1 MKRKLC
7 LCVQAFLAAL
17 ILSSLSI
24 HVASAHSSVRQSS
37 SISLGE
43 RIAIGNAKAG
53 VVLKAFFVPPPPPP
67 DTTVNAFKKLRV
79 LNLGP
84 VVNSG
89 KGDFAPTVTADGR
102 TMFLVSERSGSRL
115 QDFFSTTSPENN
127 DTTWAMPANETLINS
142 AVADGAASI
151 AADGQT
157 IYFATNRSDPDAPN
171 NVDIWVAS
179 LDGKEW
185 KNLREIGAPINTTKW
200 ETQPAISPDG
210 KKLFF
215 ASNREGK
222 IGDQGNKNIDI
233 FMSRQFA
240 DGRWSEPVNLGSK
253 INTPDYDGAPF
264 LAADG
269 QTLYFA
275 TNGRGGLGNLD
286 IFFSEFKGP
295 SDTDWTV
302 PVALPAP
309 INSPADDAF
318 LTVPASGNVMFF
330 ASKRDGGSGMFD
342 IYVAFNPPPPKASL
356 VIRGVCYD
364 MHTQEKLAANVVIVQ
379 KETGDTLYN
388 KQANSATGEYLC
400 VVPPNVRG
408 ECGGTF
414 IISAREPNH
423 FPYGPTNLEIA
434 VRNDTSRIVTHDI
447 PMDSEE
453 PPVVAWVTE
462 TPRLIEEF
470 RAANKLTGSKFDGMN
485 GVVIREKATIELF
498 PLLPMVFFDEGQ
510 SNFPSR
516 YVLFNNAGEAAG
528 YTEDTVTST
537 LNGYWN
543 YLNIL
548 GRRLKMN
555 PSTKITIVGCNAENV
570 PAEKSLELS
579 RQRAENVKK
588 YLVDIWGIDPNRMA
602 VEARNRPE
610 IATLPTTPEGIEEN
624 RRVEIH
630 WDDWEIGKPIKFED
644 NVKEPDRPTVK
655 FSMKNGLRLEKIASR
670 ELVISRSGQEWYR
683 IKDLGDL
690 TMTTS
695 PEWNWRSMSGALPE
709 DEADFS
715 VQLLVTDKTGRVV
728 KSNVA
733 NADVRQFTQKDVSA
747 ERMADKTREKY
758 NLILFKYASSEMGK
772 WNRKILDEYVFTR
785 IKPNS
790 DVQVNG
796 YTDIL
801 GTPDYN
807 LKLSQQRADASRKAI
822 DEVIRG
828 KVKSINSKGYGKT
841 EPLYPNELPEGR
853 YYNRTVQVFIE
864 TPINNP

>member
-7 LCVQAFLAAL
+7 LRAQVLLAAL
-17 ILSSLSI
+17 ILTSVSHIAFAHTSTSSRL
-24 HVASAHSSVRQSS
+24 
-37 SISLGE
+37 LGE
-43 RIAIGNAKAG
+43 RLAIGNAKAG
-53 VVLKAFFVPPPPPP
+53 VVLKALFVPPMPTP
-67 DTTVNAFKKLRV
+67 DTTLNAFKKLRV

-89 KGDFAPTVTADGR
+89 KGDFAPTITADGR
-102 TMFLVSERSGSRL
+102 TMYLVSERSGSRQ

-127 DTTWAMPANETLINS
+127 DTTWAMPTNETLINS

-171 NVDIWVAS
+171 NIDIWVAE

-185 KNLREIGAPINTTKW
+185 KNVREIGAPINTTKW
-200 ETQPAISPDG
+200 ETQPSISPDG

-215 ASNREGK
+215 TSNREGK
-222 IGDQGNKNIDI
+222 NIDI
-233 FMSRQFA
+233 FVSKQLA
-240 DGRWSEPVNLGSK
+240 DGRWSDPINLGPK
-253 INTPDYDGAPF
+253 INSSGYDGSPF

-275 TNGRGGLGNLD
+275 TNGRYGRDDLD
-286 IFFSEFKGP
+286 IYYSEFRGP
-295 SDTDWTV
+295 AETDWSD
-302 PVALPAP
+302 PVRLPEP
-309 INSPADDAF
+309 INSDRDDAF

-330 ASKRDGGSGMFD
+330 ASKREGGSGMFD

-356 VIRGVCYD
+356 VIRGIAYD
-364 MHTQEKLAANVVIVQ
+364 MHTNEKLGADVVIIQ
-379 KETGDTLYN
+379 KETGDTLYH

-400 VVPPNVRG
+400 VVPPNARG

-414 IISAREPNH
+414 IISATEKNH
-423 FPYGPTNLEIA
+423 FPYGPANEVVE

-453 PPVVAWVTE
+453 PPVVEWITE
-462 TPRLIEEF
+462 QPRIMTDLPGKWPGF
-470 RAANKLTGSKFDGMN
+470 K
-485 GVVIREKATIELF
+485 GVIVREKATIELF

-510 SNFPSR
+510 STFPSR
-516 YVLFNNAGEAAG
+516 YVLFNNPADAAG

-548 GRRLKMN
+548 GRRLKMHPN
-555 PSTKITIVGCNAENV
+555 TRVKIVGCNAENT

-588 YLVDIWGIDPNRMA
+588 YLVDIWGIDPARLT

-610 IATLPTTPEGIEEN
+610 NATLATTPEGLEEN
-624 RRVEIH
+624 RRVEVQ
-630 WDDWEIGKPIKFED
+630 WDDWEIGKPIKFEQ

-655 FSMKNGLRLEKIASR
+655 FGLKNGLRLEKIAGR
-670 ELVISRSGQEWYR
+670 ELVISRDGQEWYR
-683 IKDLGDL
+683 IKDLGEL
-690 TMTTS
+690 TTTES
-695 PEWNWRSMSGALPE
+695 PEWNWRSMVGKLPE
-709 DEADFS
+709 GETDFQ
-715 VQLLVTDKTGRVV
+715 VQLLIQSKDGRTV

-733 NADVRQFTQKDVSA
+733 TTGVRQFTQKDVTA
-747 ERMADKTREKY
+747 ERLADKTREKY

-772 WNRKILDEYVFTR
+772 WNRKILDEYVFNR
-785 IKPNS
+785 IQPNS

-822 DEVIRG
+822 DDVVRG
-828 KVKSINSKGYGKT
+828 KVKSMISKGYGKT

-864 TPINNP
+864 TPILTP

>member
-7 LCVQAFLAAL
+7 LRVQAILAAF

-24 HVASAHSSVRQSS
+24 HVAFAHTSS
-37 SISLGE
+37 SSPTLLAE
-43 RIAIGNAKAG
+43 RMAIGNAKAG

-89 KGDFAPTVTADGR
+89 KGDFAPTITADGR
-102 TMFLVSERSGSRL
+102 TMYFVSERPGSKQ
-115 QDFFSTTSPENN
+115 QDFYSTTSPENN
-127 DTTWAMPANETLINS
+127 DTTWALPFNEELINS
-142 AVADGAASI
+142 GVADGAASI

-171 NVDIWVAS
+171 NIDIWVAE
-179 LDGKEW
+179 LDGKSW
-185 KNLREIGAPINTTKW
+185 KNVREIGAPINTTKW
-200 ETQPAISPDG
+200 ETQPSISPDG

-215 ASNREGK
+215 TSNREGK
-222 IGDQGNKNIDI
+222 NIDI
-233 FMSRQFA
+233 FVSRQLA
-240 DGRWSEPVNLGSK
+240 DGRWTDPVNLGSK
-253 INTPDYDGAPF
+253 INTGGYEGSPF

-269 QTLYFA
+269 QTLYF
-275 TNGRGGLGNLD
+275 TSNGRNGGGDLD
-286 IFFSEFKGP
+286 LYYSEFRGP
-295 SDTDWTV
+295 GDQDWSD
-302 PVALPAP
+302 PIRLPEP
-309 INSPADDAF
+309 INSDKDDAF
-318 LTVPASGNVMFF
+318 LTVPAAGNVMYF

-342 IYVAFNPPPPKASL
+342 IYVAFTPPPPKASL
-356 VIRGVCYD
+356 VIRGIVYD
-364 MHTQEKLAANVVIVQ
+364 MHTNEKLAGNVVIVQ

-388 KQANSATGEYLC
+388 KLSNSATGEYLC
-400 VVPPNVRG
+400 VVPPNSRG

-414 IISAREPNH
+414 VFTAREKDH
-423 FPYGPTNLEIA
+423 FPYGPAEVVIP
-434 VRNDTSRIVTHDI
+434 VRNDTPRVWVHDI
-447 PMDSEE
+447 PMESEE
-453 PPVVAWVTE
+453 PPVVEWVTE
-462 TPRLIEEF
+462 QPRIMTDLPGKWPGFKGLI
-470 RAANKLTGSKFDGMN
+470 
-485 GVVIREKATIELF
+485 VREKATIELF
-498 PLLPMVFFDEGQ
+498 PLLPMVFFEEGQ
-510 SNFPSR
+510 SAFPPR
-516 YVLFNNAGEAAG
+516 YVLFDNSGDAGG

-555 PSTKITIVGCNAENV
+555 PNTRVKIVGCNAENT

-588 YLVDIWGIDPNRMA
+588 YLVDIWGIDPARLA
-602 VEARNRPE
+602 VDARNRPE
-610 IATLPTTPEGIEEN
+610 NATLATTPEGLEEN
-624 RRVEIH
+624 RRVEVQ
-630 WDDWEIGKPIKFED
+630 WDDWEIGKPIKFEQ
-644 NVKEPDRPTVK
+644 NVKEPDRPNVK
-655 FSMKNGLRLEKIASR
+655 FSLKNGVRLEKIASR
-670 ELVISRSGQEWYR
+670 ELVIMRDGQEWYR
-683 IKDLGDL
+683 MKDLGEL
-690 TMTTS
+690 TETIS
-695 PEWNWRSMSGALPE
+695 PEWNWRSSTGKLPAGE
-709 DEADFS
+709 TDFQ
-715 VQLLVTDKTGRVV
+715 VQMIVTTKDGRTV
-728 KSNVA
+728 KSNIA
-733 NADVRQFTQKDVSA
+733 NTGVRQFTQKDVTA
-747 ERMADKTREKY
+747 ERLADKTREKY

-772 WNRKILDEYVFTR
+772 WNRKILDEYVFNR
-785 IKPNS
+785 IQPSS

-822 DEVIRG
+822 DDVVRG
-828 KVKSINSKGYGKT
+828 KVKSMISKGYGKT